1 MEKIEFIAE
10 AKKRG
15 YEEPEIQE
23 MLEIYD
29 QHIHDDYPLDLTFFF
44 KTAISPDEID
54 ILYAGSPIPAV
65 PA

>member
-15 YEEPEIQE
+15 YKEPEIQE
-23 MLEIYD
+23 MLELYD
-29 QHIHDDYPLDLTFFF
+29 QHIHDDYPLDLKLFLGVLD
-44 KTAISPDEID
+44 PCEID
-54 ILYAGSPIPAV
+54 GLYAGPPAPAV

>member
-29 QHIHDDYPLDLTFFF
+29 QHIHDDYPLDLAFFF
-44 KTAISPDEID
+44 NTAISPDEID
-54 ILYAGSPIPAV
+54 ALYAGTPA
-65 PA
+65 PAARA